1 MKAAALLVVLLC
13 SGGAWAIRCHNCTN
27 DKGNTCS
34 GPVDCPSYANAC
46 ASQVLNIKLP
56 DQTVAL
62 AAKTCVQSCETLNPM
77 PSRAS
82 SRASVSDLH
91 ASIYC
96 CSTNLCNRA
105 GGQGPGAT
113 TVGLMLVASVLVT
126 LLGASL

>member
-1 MKAAALLVVLLC
+1 M
-13 SGGAWAIRCHNCTN
+13 T
-27 DKGNTCS
+27 D
-34 GPVDCPSYANAC
+34 
-46 ASQVLNIKLP
+46 IKLP
-56 DQTVAL
+56 DQTVAR

-91 ASIYC
+91 VSIYC